1 MELKTGYDFWL
12 NLSIFDINEVVEEV
26 LDLGKQKRI

>member
-12 NLSIFDINEVVEEV
+12 NLSIVDINEVVEEV